1 MEAPVFC
8 FVNIWM
14 TIFFVWGPS
23 PSLCVPDI
31 KSWTF
36 GDEKKCVVSLILVKR
51 VSKSFFVQGIKL
63 FKIVGVEC
71 SNIWR
76 GRVGHFWRSHLL
88 QPLEKWKSR
97 SFWRSSR
104 YFYIKK
110 NCSKIWNF
118 KIKYHRCPKSQQV
131 EKLSQFWSWRTWQ
144 NGESSCHNESRI
156 VSDGWI
162 SNVGRGCSSFDKK
175 TWKRSLLLKS
185 WTSVQCDLFIVALII
200 NYCMCPKLH
209 PVEWHFGNIAA
220 CFPHRGQDVH
230 EADGAA
236 PVDPIP
242 ILIHYTY
249 SNLQVINYFKDY
261 F

>member
-175 TWKRSLLLKS
+175 NLKTITSIKKLDQCPMRFIHSSSHNKLLYVSKVASSGVAFWQYCCLFSPPRPGCTWGWWSRACGSNTNLNSLYL
-185 WTSVQCDLFIVALII
+185 
-200 NYCMCPKLH
+200 
-209 PVEWHFGNIAA
+209 
-220 CFPHRGQDVH
+220 
-230 EADGAA
+230 
-236 PVDPIP
+236 
-242 ILIHYTY
+242 
-249 SNLQVINYFKDY
+249 
-261 F
+261 